1 MKNLI
6 FTLLFLIYIGTISHL
21 FAEINL
27 PRVFTNNMVLQRDM
41 PVNIW
46 GWAEP
51 DEKIMLT
58 FFGKAFATKADA
70 SGEWAV
76 KLPAT
81 AAGGPYEMTISGE
94 NKIHLKNILF
104 GDVWI
109 CSGQSNMYFRVTAA
123 KNAYKDINEA
133 NYKNIRLFQIDK
145 DANYQPKQDLA
156 SGEWQECSP
165 QTVRGF
171 SAVAYF
177 FGRELHKRTDV
188 PIGLIHASWGG
199 SVIQAWMDAETIK
212 RFDSYW
218 EQVKEIEHT
227 PDYFTKLEQEYEEN
241 GGNLLVKAIYKQDPG
256 FNADGSLSVSQFFSE
271 NDWQDILVPGYWE
284 DSELPE
290 YNGTVWYRKKIEL
303 PDAFQSRDLLLDLGW
318 IDDYD
323 FTFFN
328 GKRIGETF
336 YKGTERKYEIPK
348 GLIKE
353 GINEILV
360 CVYDYGGKGGFWGP
374 RKSHLKIKGD
384 DSKLQISLQG
394 LWQFKSGLDIKNLHS
409 TKSNKKPRKRAIPTF
424 LYNAMIS
431 PLTQFG
437 IKGVIWYQGESNTG
451 NPGEY
456 ARLFPEMISGW
467 RRIWNQGDF
476 PFLFVQLANYGLPDD
491 KPGQSGWAELREA
504 QLKTL
509 TLPNTGMAVAIDL
522 GNAMNIHPT
531 NKQDVGK
538 RLALPALRIA
548 YGKEV
553 VSSGPIYNSMEIE
566 NGKVYIRFKHIGGG
580 LVSRD
585 KFGYLKE
592 FSIAGADKKFVWAKA
607 YIDGD
612 RVVVFSDK
620 VREPAAVRY
629 GWSANPSQ
637 ANLYNKEGLPASPF
651 RTDSWSATN
660 D

>member
-1 MKNLI
+1 
-6 FTLLFLIYIGTISHL
+6 
-21 FAEINL
+21 
-27 PRVFTNNMVLQRDM
+27 
-41 PVNIW
+41 
-46 GWAEP
+46 
-51 DEKIMLT
+51 
-58 FFGKAFATKADA
+58 
-70 SGEWAV
+70 
-76 KLPAT
+76 
-81 AAGGPYEMTISGE
+81 
-94 NKIHLKNILF
+94 
-104 GDVWI
+104 
-109 CSGQSNMYFRVTAA
+109 
-123 KNAYKDINEA
+123 
-133 NYKNIRLFQIDK
+133 
-145 DANYQPKQDLA
+145 
-156 SGEWQECSP
+156 
-165 QTVRGF
+165 
-171 SAVAYF
+171 
-177 FGRELHKRTDV
+177 
-188 PIGLIHASWGG
+188 
-199 SVIQAWMDAETIK
+199 MDAETIK

-256 FNADGSLSVSQFFSE
+256 FNADGSLSVSHFFSE

-348 GLIKE
+348 ELIKE

-384 DSKLQISLQG
+384 DSELQISLQG

-451 NPGEY
+451 NPEEY

-491 KPGQSGWAELREA
+491 KPGRSGWAELREA

-580 LVSRD
+580 LVSLD